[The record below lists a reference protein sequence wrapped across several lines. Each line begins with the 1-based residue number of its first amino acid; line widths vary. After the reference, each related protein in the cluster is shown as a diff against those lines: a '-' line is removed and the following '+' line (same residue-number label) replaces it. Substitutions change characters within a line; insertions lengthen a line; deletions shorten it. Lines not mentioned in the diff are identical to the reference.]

1 MNKLIFTENSMKLF
15 LLLLSIVLSICGCMD
30 KKTRK
35 INSSGNNVDNIS
47 NDSSINAITIRDSMK
62 CGTVVR
68 VLVGDT
74 IDNEHKKPVLFLQKQ
89 KNETDSEWIKTL
101 QAINVQSD
109 NDINVYFRYAQP
121 INGYTVTCRFMPFD
135 TDSETGRIIMRFQGK
150 KSEFLYIK
158 EEKYSSFYTVGLIFN
173 EENSIRWQDGD
184 IYVLDYIPPTFEDF
198 YKDSN
203 PAISPLGYY
212 TPFQFLDI
220 DFDSEKELLINQYC
234 MLQQGNEYEIYKI
247 KGYELSPIHNH
258 LPFSMIDNMTR
269 IDADKKRIV
278 IYIHDGVFLTSYIY
292 FTRMSQYR
300 SHIKEL
306 PKFNWDYIAKIMT
319 EYKRHPNY
327 FSIDSI
333 REIVGDTIFEYHRS
347 GTKLKLVKC
356 KVNRNK

>member
-1 MNKLIFTENSMKLF
+1 
-15 LLLLSIVLSICGCMD
+15 MD

-74 IDNEHKKPVLFLQKQ
+74 IDNEHKEPVLFLQKQ

-109 NDINVYFRYAQP
+109 NDINVYFRYVQP
-121 INGYTVTCRFMPFD
+121 INGYTVTCRFIPFD
-135 TDSETGRIIMRFQGK
+135 TDSEIGCIIMRFQGK
-150 KSEFLYIK
+150 KSEFLYMQ
-158 EEKYSSFYTVGLIFN
+158 EEKYSNFYTVGLVFN
-173 EENSIRWQDGD
+173 EENSIRWQNGD
-184 IYVLDYIPPTFEDF
+184 IYILDYIPPTFEDF

-203 PAISPLGYY
+203 PVISPLGYY

-220 DFDSEKELLINQYC
+220 DFDREKELLVNQYC
-234 MLQQGNEYEIYKI
+234 MSQQGNEYEIYKI
-247 KGYELSPIHNH
+247 KGDKLTPIHNH

-278 IYIHDGVFLTSYIY
+278 IYMHDGIFLNSHIY
-292 FTRMSQYR
+292 FTRKSQYR
-300 SHIKEL
+300 YHIKEL
-306 PKFNWDYIAKIMT
+306 PKFNWDYIEQQIMT

-333 REIVGDTIFEYHRS
+333 SEIVGDTLFEYQRN
-347 GTKLKLVKC
+347 GTKLKLVRCEIDSK
-356 KVNRNK
+356 K

>member
-1 MNKLIFTENSMKLF
+1 
-15 LLLLSIVLSICGCMD
+15 MD

-74 IDNEHKKPVLFLQKQ
+74 IDNEHKEPVLFLQKQ

-109 NDINVYFRYAQP
+109 NDINVYFRYVQP
-121 INGYTVTCRFMPFD
+121 INGYTVTFRFIPFD

-150 KSEFLYIK
+150 KSEFLYMQ
-158 EEKYSSFYTVGLIFN
+158 EEKYSNFYTVGLVFN
-173 EENSIRWQDGD
+173 EENSIRWQNGD
-184 IYVLDYIPPTFEDF
+184 IYILDYIPPTFEDF

-220 DFDSEKELLINQYC
+220 DFDREKELLVNQYC
-234 MLQQGNEYEIYKI
+234 MSQQGNEYEIYKI
-247 KGYELSPIHNH
+247 KGDKLTPIHNH

-278 IYIHDGVFLTSYIY
+278 IYMHDGIFLNSHIY
-292 FTRMSQYR
+292 FTRKSQYR
-300 SHIKEL
+300 YHIKEL
-306 PKFNWDYIAKIMT
+306 PKFNWDYIEQIMT

-333 REIVGDTIFEYHRS
+333 SEIVGDTLFEYQRN
-347 GTKLKLVKC
+347 GIKLKLVRCEIDRK
-356 KVNRNK
+356 K

>member
-1 MNKLIFTENSMKLF
+1 MKLF

-74 IDNEHKKPVLFLQKQ
+74 IDNEHKEPVLFLQKQ

-109 NDINVYFRYAQP
+109 NDINVYFRYVQP
-121 INGYTVTCRFMPFD
+121 INDYTVTCRFIPFD

-150 KSEFLYIK
+150 KSEFLYMQ
-158 EEKYSSFYTVGLIFN
+158 EEKYSNFYTVGLVFN
-173 EENSIRWQDGD
+173 EENSIRWQNGD
-184 IYVLDYIPPTFEDF
+184 IYILDYIPPTFEDF

-220 DFDSEKELLINQYC
+220 DFDREKELLVNQYC
-234 MLQQGNEYEIYKI
+234 MSQQGNEYEIYKI
-247 KGYELSPIHNH
+247 KGDKLTPIHNH
-258 LPFSMIDNMTR
+258 LPFSIIDNMTR
-269 IDADKKRIV
+269 IDADKKALSFICMT
-278 IYIHDGVFLTSYIY
+278 VFSLILIFTSRGNHNTGIISKNCLNS
-292 FTRMSQYR
+292 T
-300 SHIKEL
+300 
-306 PKFNWDYIAKIMT
+306 
-319 EYKRHPNY
+319 
-327 FSIDSI
+327 
-333 REIVGDTIFEYHRS
+333 
-347 GTKLKLVKC
+347 GTT
-356 KVNRNK
+356 